1 MNTTVRLSSI
11 RSGDVEALGVLMDE
25 AWGPLV
31 THLATLVGSVEAA
44 QDAAQEAFVRL
55 WEHRDR
61 WESGSARAV
70 LFRIG
75 RNAALDQIRRAET
88 SRRWARRTNA
98 EPPSPVPTP
107 EDDLEAAE
115 FADRFRSAL
124 EALPRR
130 RREVFELVRF
140 SGLSYLETAQAMEL
154 SEQTVA
160 NQMSL
165 ALRDLRRLLAGFLSD
180 PEGAGVGGLEARS
193 SDG

>member
-31 THLATLVGSVEAA
+31 AHLATLVGSVAVA

-75 RNAALDQIRRAET
+75 RNAALDQLRRVEI
-88 SRRWARRTNA
+88 SRRWARGTAA
-98 EPPSPVPTP
+98 EAPSPAPTP
-107 EDDLEAAE
+107 EEDMEAAE

-124 EALPRR
+124 EGLPGR

-140 SGLSYLETAQAMEL
+140 SGLSYAETAQAMDL

-165 ALRDLRRLLAGFLSD
+165 ALRDLRRLLADFLAD
-180 PEGAGVGGLEARS
+180 PEPAVAGGPEVRS